1 MSVAL
6 KFCAGE
12 RMVVAV
18 GGRDEFGNSVT
29 EGGVEV
35 EACIKIYASALK
47 PKPPVFLVVE
57 VIDRRNGTF
66 EMVHAMK
73 DAGEFEVS
81 SRAQIL
87 DHY

>member
-1 MSVAL
+1 
-6 KFCAGE
+6 
-12 RMVVAV
+12 MVVAV